1 MADPRFETLVEQVR
15 TGAIDRRT
23 FIVRSVAIGISA
35 GVAGSVLAS
44 TVAAQD
50 ASPSASPTASGGLT
64 PENLGVEGVEHI
76 TDTSKGTINLYSS
89 WPLSGASEQIGGDSA
104 AAVQL
109 AVDIWGGAAGG
120 FAINYEALDDGIA
133 ANNGAWDATAEANN
147 ATQVIND
154 PDAVAYIATYN
165 SGAAVASI
173 PIMNEAGMAMISPAN
188 TALQLTQENPANE
201 EGYPEVLYPSGTRN
215 YMRVVP
221 NDFLQGRASAN
232 FVVNGLGAQTVYV
245 LHDNQVYGLGL
256 ANVVNETL
264 VELGAEVVGFEAFQ
278 ADAPEYQA
286 LATKIANAAPDLVYI
301 SAIVNLNASKLVQDL
316 RDVMAPEDTAIM
328 GPDGLVNQ
336 AFVDGAGDA
345 AEGMYITFAGLPA
358 NELDG
363 IGAEWFTAISEI
375 LGRDP
380 DAYAAYSFEAAVVVL
395 QAIDQVGEKDRAA
408 ILDAMFTTEGFR
420 GLLGTWSFTE
430 TGDTT
435 ADTISLNVVQDA
447 TITFQEVIGLPE

>member
-1 MADPRFETLVEQVR
+1 MADPRFTTLIEQVR

-23 FIVRSVAIGISA
+23 FLARSFAIGISA
-35 GVAGSVLAS
+35 GVAGSVLAT

-50 ASPSASPTASGGLT
+50 ASPAATASGGLT
-64 PENLGVEGVEHI
+64 PENLGVEGVEHS

-89 WPLSGASEQIGGDSA
+89 WPLTGSYEQIGGDSA

-109 AVDIWGGAAGG
+109 AIDLWGGAAGG
-120 FAINYEALDDGIA
+120 FALTYTALDDGIA
-133 ANNGAWDATAEANN
+133 ANNGTWDPTVEASN
-147 ATQVIND
+147 ASQVIND
-154 PDAVAYIATYN
+154 PDAVAYIGTYN
-165 SGAAVASI
+165 SGAAVGSI

-232 FVVNGLGAQTVYV
+232 FVANGLSAQTVYV

-256 ANVVNETL
+256 ATVFDEAL
-264 VELGAEVVGFEAFQ
+264 AELGVEVVGFEAFNPE
-278 ADAPEYQA
+278 APEYQA

-301 SAIVNLNASKLVQDL
+301 SAIVSLNASKLVQDL

-328 GPDGLVNQ
+328 GPDGLNNV
-336 AFVDGAGDA
+336 AFIEGAGDA

-358 NELDG
+358 NELEG
-363 IGAEWFTAISEI
+363 IGAEWYTTISEI
-375 LGRDP
+375 LGREP
-380 DAYAAYSFEAAVVVL
+380 DAYAAYSFECAVVVL

-408 ILDAMFTTEGFR
+408 ILETMFATEGFR

-430 TGDTT
+430 TGDTS
-435 ADTISLNVVQDA
+435 ADTMSLNVVRDG
-447 TITFQEVIGLPE
+447 TLTFQEQIGLPE

>member
-1 MADPRFETLVEQVR
+1 MVDPRFDTLVEQVR

-23 FIVRSVAIGISA
+23 FLARSFAIGISA
-35 GVAGSVLAS
+35 GVAGSVLAT
-44 TVAAQD
+44 TVSAQD
-50 ASPSASPTASGGLT
+50 ASPAAAGGLT

-76 TDTSKGTINLYSS
+76 TDTSKGTINIYSS
-89 WPLSGASEQIGGDSA
+89 WPLSGASEQIGGDSV
-104 AAVQL
+104 AAVQF
-109 AVDIWGGAAGG
+109 AVDLWGGAAGG
-120 FAINYEALDDGIA
+120 YAINYQALDDGIA

-147 ATQVIND
+147 ATRVIND
-154 PDAVAYIATYN
+154 EDAMAYIATYN

-188 TALQLTQENPANE
+188 TALQLTQENEANE

-232 FVVNGLGAQTVYV
+232 FMINGLGAQTVYV

-256 ANVVNETL
+256 GNVVNEGL

-278 ADAPEYQA
+278 PDAPEYQA
-286 LATKIANAAPDLVYI
+286 LATKIANAAPDVVYI

-328 GPDGLVNQ
+328 GPDGLINQ
-336 AFVDGAGDA
+336 AFIDGAGDG
-345 AEGMYITFAGLPA
+345 AEGMYLTFGGLPA
-358 NELDG
+358 NELEG
-363 IGAEWFTAISEI
+363 VGAEWYTQFREI
-375 LGRDP
+375 VGHEP
-380 DAYAAYSFEAAVVVL
+380 DAYAVYSFEAAIVVL
-395 QAIDQVGEKDRAA
+395 QAIDRVGVNDRAA

-420 GLLGTWSFTE
+420 GLIGTWSFTE

-435 ADTISLNVVQDA
+435 AATISLNVVQDSV
-447 TITFQEVIGLPE
+447 ITFQEVIGLPE

>member
-1 MADPRFETLVEQVR
+1 MADPRFTTLIEQVR

-23 FIVRSVAIGISA
+23 FLARSFAIGISA
-35 GVAGSVLAS
+35 GVAGSVLAT

-50 ASPSASPTASGGLT
+50 ASPAATASGGLT
-64 PENLGVEGVEHI
+64 PENLGVEGVEHS

-89 WPLSGASEQIGGDSA
+89 WPMSGASEQIGGDSA

-109 AVDIWGGAAGG
+109 AVDLWGGAAGG

-154 PDAVAYIATYN
+154 TDAVAYIATYN

-188 TALQLTQENPANE
+188 TALQLTQENPAND

-232 FVVNGLGAQTVYV
+232 FMVNGLDAQSVYV

-264 VELGAEVVGFEAFQ
+264 VELGAEVVGFEAFNPE
-278 ADAPEYQA
+278 APEYLA

-358 NELDG
+358 NELEG
-363 IGAEWFTAISEI
+363 VGAEWYTAISDI
-375 LGRDP
+375 LGREP
-380 DAYAAYSFEAAVVVL
+380 DAYAAYSFECAIVVL
-395 QAIDQVGEKDRAA
+395 QAIDQVGANDRAA
-408 ILDAMFTTEGFR
+408 ILDAMFATEGFR

-447 TITFQEVIGLPE
+447 TITFQEIIGLPE

>member
-1 MADPRFETLVEQVR
+1 MANPRFDTLIEQVR

-23 FIVRSVAIGISA
+23 FLARSFALGISA

-44 TVAAQD
+44 TVVAQE
-50 ASPSASPTASGGLT
+50 ASPAAAGGLS

-76 TDTSKGTINLYSS
+76 TDTSKGNINIYSS
-89 WPLSGASEQIGGDSA
+89 WPLSGASEQIGGDSQ
-104 AAVQL
+104 AAVQFAL
-109 AVDIWGGAAGG
+109 DLWGGAAGG
-120 FAINYEALDDGIA
+120 YSVTYTALDDGIA

-147 ATQVIND
+147 ATQVVND
-154 PDAVAYIATYN
+154 AEAMAYIATYN

-173 PIMNEAGMAMISPAN
+173 PIMNDAGMAMISPAN
-188 TALQLTQENPANE
+188 TALQLTQENEAND

-232 FVVNGLGAQTVYV
+232 FAVSGLGAQTIYV

-256 ANVVNETL
+256 GNVFNEAAL
-264 VELGAEVVGFEAFQ
+264 ELGAEVVGFEAFQ
-278 ADAPEYQA
+278 PDAPEYQA
-286 LATKIANAAPDLVYI
+286 LATKIANAAPALVYI

-328 GPDGLVNQ
+328 GPDGLINQ
-336 AFVDGAGDA
+336 AFIDGAGDA
-345 AEGMYITFAGLPA
+345 AEGMYLTFGGLPA
-358 NELDG
+358 NELEG
-363 IGAEWFTAISEI
+363 VGAEWYTQFMEI
-375 LGRDP
+375 VGHEP
-380 DAYAAYSFEAAVVVL
+380 DAYAVYSFECAVCVL
-395 QAIDQVGEKDRAA
+395 QAIDRVGMNDRAA

-420 GLLGTWSFTE
+420 GLIGTWSFTE

-435 ADTISLNVVQDA
+435 AATISLNVVQDGA
-447 TITFQEVIGLPE
+447 ITFQEVIGLPE